1 MWRETEVILRLMRT
15 RKTEAKEKN
24 ENFKECKRSTQARRT
39 DIGRF
44 ICLAEHVNFQ
54 NPRKLDD
61 ALTYSRLGDSCTLL
75 TANHGSSS
83 KKFKVQCVFTW
94 EKGQIVC

>member
-44 ICLAEHVNFQ
+44 ICLAEHVNF
-54 NPRKLDD
+54 
-61 ALTYSRLGDSCTLL
+61 
-75 TANHGSSS
+75 
-83 KKFKVQCVFTW
+83 
-94 EKGQIVC
+94 